1 MKNPERGRGEARSLF
16 DVGCACVMEVED
28 ASVFILMTQDLLITL
43 STVIEGSSPSQEC
56 RVLRA
61 GLALPTWPCK
71 SVKGCSALPEPRL
84 EPRGL
89 TSPGLPVAPSSSAA
103 AHGAAVA
110 VLPRRPSQS
119 WGGGAVRVT
128 RGGEASESCQHGS
141 PSCSAAEVKR
151 VGDTV
156 LGMAT
161 QCVQMK
167 NVQRTTPQTLS
178 NLCLK
183 INVKLGGVNNILL
196 PQGR

>member
-1 MKNPERGRGEARSLF
+1 MLKLKVSLIITELMSPTLF
-16 DVGCACVMEVED
+16 D
-28 ASVFILMTQDLLITL
+28 LQH
-43 STVIEGSSPSQEC
+43 
-56 RVLRA
+56 
-61 GLALPTWPCK
+61 
-71 SVKGCSALPEPRL
+71 
-84 EPRGL
+84 
-89 TSPGLPVAPSSSAA
+89 TSIFSFCF
-103 AHGAAVA
+103 
-110 VLPRRPSQS
+110 
-119 WGGGAVRVT
+119 T
-128 RGGEASESCQHGS
+128 
-141 PSCSAAEVKR
+141 AEVKR